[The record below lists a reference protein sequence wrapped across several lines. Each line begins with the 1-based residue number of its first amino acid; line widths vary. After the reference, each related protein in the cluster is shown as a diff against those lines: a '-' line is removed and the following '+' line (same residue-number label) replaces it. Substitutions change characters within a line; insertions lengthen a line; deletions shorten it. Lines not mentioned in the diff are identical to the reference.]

1 MAEEG
6 GAQPAILPPPFWTSL
21 SQVPLKVF
29 AHFCHCLVLAQA
41 AAPAQG
47 QAQPA
52 ADANA
57 PLRLLGW
64 LVITAILFYFIMLR
78 PQKQKEQALRD
89 KVGALKENDRVVTVG
104 GIHGVVTNVQRDT
117 ERVTIRV
124 DEATGT
130 KLRVNLSAIARVVT
144 GDDEENTTSGN
155 KS

>member
-1 MAEEG
+1 M
-6 GAQPAILPPPFWTSL
+6 F
-21 SQVPLKVF
+21 F
-29 AHFCHCLVLAQA
+29 HFCHCVVLAQVE

-52 ADANA
+52 ADSNA

-64 LVITAILFYFIMLR
+64 LLITAILFYFIMLR
-78 PQKQKEQALRD
+78 PQKQKEQALRN
-89 KVGALKENDRVVTVG
+89 KVSALKENDRVVTIG
-104 GIHGVVTNVQRDT
+104 GIHGVVTNVQRDV